1 MNSIIMLLRY
11 TLIKVLQYNELLW
24 CYYFGNYVY
33 LPHYY
38 MFILTHLLTVTKLLL
53 IILFTFYNKLF
64 PEKRTI

>member
-38 MFILTHLLTVTKLLL
+38 MFIITHLLTVTKLLL
-53 IILFTFYNKLF
+53 II
-64 PEKRTI
+64 